1 MPETVDN
8 VDQFY
13 YRRGRLLGIIPT
25 PTEATD
31 SLYTSTGTVSG
42 STITDSGASYE
53 VNSLYQKLIEIDS
66 SNYVITANT
75 ATVITV
81 DGTPATGS
89 QAYTIYDRGIEVW
102 YEQLPDSLSDDT
114 TEVNG
119 EELDHWAIVYGVA
132 ARVLETMGQAEKS
145 LLYEAKFQA
154 LIEERNKEHQDTHS
168 EPMFMQPWN
177 LRSDL
182 A

>member
-13 YRRGRLLGIIPT
+13 YRRGQLLGIIPT

-42 STITDSGASYE
+42 STITDSSADYN

-81 DGTPATGS
+81 DGTPTAGS
-89 QAYTIYDRGIEVW
+89 QTYTIYDRGIEVW
-102 YEQLPDSLSDDT
+102 YEQLADALSDDA

-132 ARVLETMGQAEKS
+132 ARVLEAMGQTEKS
-145 LLYEAKFQA
+145 LLYEAKFKA